1 MNRVEKCPSCG
12 SEKMSFTRGHHHF
25 RESGLDNVHL
35 INVDIWSCSDC
46 GEKIVSIPRSA
57 ELMKSI
63 CESILL
69 KPMPLSGAE
78 IRFLR
83 KNLAVKINE
92 FAQLLGMDRVTVS
105 RWENGHEKPSRS
117 ADRLV
122 RLTYAVEANIP
133 ENLREPLR
141 RSLRREESD
150 SEVDYFVSIP
160 LAS

>member
-1 MNRVEKCPSCG
+1 MTRFECCPTCESH
-12 SEKMSFTRGHHHF
+12 KISFTMGHHHF
-25 RESGLDNVHL
+25 LESGLDNVHL

-46 GEKIVSIPRSA
+46 EERIVSIPRST
-57 ELMKSI
+57 ELMKFI

-69 KPMPLSGAE
+69 KPMILSGAE

-83 KNLAVKINE
+83 KNLALKINE

-105 RWENGHEKPSRS
+105 RWENGHESPSRS

-122 RLTYAVEANIP
+122 RLTYAVEANIT
-133 ENLREPLR
+133 EDSRAQLR
-141 RSLRREESD
+141 RNLRREETD
-150 SEVDYFVSIP
+150 SEVDYFVSLP